1 MFFEMELKMSV
12 SNIKGFLSWQ
22 FQGTL
27 KNPSFYGMVI
37 SISGFVAQL
46 AGCPAPWP
54 MILNVGGLIIVMAD
68 LIYSW
73 IKWSHYLYRMEQDRI
88 VRELARKEQ

>member
-1 MFFEMELKMSV
+1 MELKMSV

-22 FQGTL
+22 FRGNL
-27 KNPSFYGMVI
+27 KNPSFYGVVI
-37 SISGFVAQL
+37 SVLGLVAAV

-54 MILNVGGLIIVMAD
+54 MIMNIGGVVIVMID
-68 LIYSW
+68 LAYSW
-73 IKWSHYLYRMEQDRI
+73 IKYSYQLYRMEQDRI